1 MKSPPF
7 EYEAPE
13 TLGEVISLLQQYDEG
28 DAKIL
33 AGGQSLMPLLSMRM
47 TRPVILIDLARLPDL
62 DFIREESGMLAIGA
76 MTRKRDVEESDL
88 VRRRQPMLLAATQLV
103 GHQQIR
109 NRGTVGG
116 SMAHADPAAEYPAL
130 ALTLG
135 AEFRA
140 VSAEGERS
148 IAAEDFFLSY
158 LTTALGDSE
167 VLTEVRIPVL
177 AEGVGWSFLEMARR
191 QGDFALGGAA
201 VTVELDRGGNVTAS
215 RTVLFGI
222 GASAV
227 RVLEVEQMLQ
237 GERPDEGLIQEA
249 GNKTSEVIDEPL
261 SDTHASADFRRNLA
275 GVLMGRALREAVA
288 RASARS

>member
-13 TLGEVISLLQQYDEG
+13 TLDEVISLLQQYDEG

-47 TRPVILIDLARLPDL
+47 TRPVILIDLAKLSDL
-62 DFIREESGMLAIGA
+62 DFIREESELLAIGA
-76 MTRKRDVEESDL
+76 MTRKRDVEESGL

-130 ALTLG
+130 ALALG
-135 AEFRA
+135 VEFRA
-140 VSAEGERS
+140 VSAEGERT
-148 IAAEDFFLSY
+148 ITAEDFFVSY

-167 VLTEVRIPVL
+167 VLTEIRVPVL
-177 AEGVGWSFLEMARR
+177 AEGVGWSFLETARR
-191 QGDFALGGAA
+191 HGDFALGGAA
-201 VTVELDRGGNVTAS
+201 VTLELGRGGDVTAS
-215 RTVLFGI
+215 RIVLFGI
-222 GASAV
+222 GGTAV

-237 GERPDEGLIQEA
+237 GERPDEGLLQEA
-249 GNKTSEVIDEPL
+249 GNKVSEVIEEPL
-261 SDTHASADFRRNLA
+261 ADAHASADYRRNLA
-275 GVLMGRALREAVA
+275 GVLTGRALREALA
-288 RASARS
+288 RASVRS

>member
-1 MKSPPF
+1 MKSPAF
-7 EYEAPE
+7 EYELPE
-13 TLGEVISLLQQYDEG
+13 TLAEAISLLQRYDEG
-28 DAKIL
+28 DAMIL

-47 TRPVILIDLARLPDL
+47 TRPMVLIDLGKLSDL
-62 DFIREESGMLAIGA
+62 EFIREESGVLAIGA

-130 ALTLG
+130 ALALG

-148 IAAEDFFLSY
+148 IAAEDFFVSY

-167 VLTEVRIPVL
+167 VLTEIRVPIL
-177 AEGVGWSFLEMARR
+177 AEGVGWSFLETARR
-191 QGDFALGGAA
+191 HGDFALGGAA
-201 VTVELDRGGNVTAS
+201 VTLELGRGGNVAAS
-215 RTVLFGI
+215 RIVLFGI
-222 GASAV
+222 GGTAV
-227 RVLEVEQMLQ
+227 RVPEIEQMLQ
-237 GERPDEGLIQEA
+237 GERPEEGLFREA
-249 GNKTSEVIDEPL
+249 GNKVSEVIDEPL
-261 SDTHASADFRRNLA
+261 ADTHASADYRRNLA
-275 GVLMGRALREAVA
+275 GVLTGRALREALA

>member
-1 MKSPPF
+1 
-7 EYEAPE
+7 
-13 TLGEVISLLQQYDEG
+13 VISLLQQYDEG

-103 GHQQIR
+103 GHPQIR

-167 VLTEVRIPVL
+167 VLTEVRVPVL
-177 AEGVGWSFLEMARR
+177 GEGVGWSFLEMARR
-191 QGDFALGGAA
+191 HGDFALGGAA
-201 VTVELDRGGNVTAS
+201 MTVELDRGGNVTAS
-215 RTVLFGI
+215 RVVLFGI
-222 GASAV
+222 GATAV
-227 RVLEVEQMLQ
+227 RVPEVEQMLQ
-237 GERPDEGLIQEA
+237 GERPDEGLFQEVR
-249 GNKTSEVIDEPL
+249 NRTSEVIDEPL
-261 SDTHASADFRRNLA
+261 SDTHASADYRRNLA
-275 GVLMGRALREAVA
+275 GVLMGRALREAVS
-288 RASARS
+288 RASVRS

>member
-47 TRPVILIDLARLPDL
+47 TRPVILIDLAKLSDL
-62 DFIREESGMLAIGA
+62 DFIREESELLAIGA
-76 MTRKRDVEESDL
+76 MTRKRDVEESGL

-130 ALTLG
+130 ALALG
-135 AEFRA
+135 VEFRA
-140 VSAEGERS
+140 VSAEGERT
-148 IAAEDFFLSY
+148 ITAEDFFVSY

-167 VLTEVRIPVL
+167 VLTEIRVPVL
-177 AEGVGWSFLEMARR
+177 AEGVGWSFLETARR
-191 QGDFALGGAA
+191 HGDFALGGAA
-201 VTVELDRGGNVTAS
+201 VTLELGRGGDVTAS
-215 RTVLFGI
+215 RIVLFGI
-222 GASAV
+222 GGTAV

-237 GERPDEGLIQEA
+237 GERPDEGLLQEA
-249 GNKTSEVIDEPL
+249 GNKVSEVIEEPL
-261 SDTHASADFRRNLA
+261 ADAHASADYRRNLA
-275 GVLMGRALREAVA
+275 GVLTGRALREALA
-288 RASARS
+288 RASVRS